1 MKFVQ
6 NSALPEVD
14 VELPTGKWVFSNFNK
29 KNVIWETNY
38 TMFHYSLRVIDEPK
52 MSKSNFVL
60 VPTVGRYLRKAALK
74 NNSVHRRRVKWLCL
88 RCRDCSHCQTIWC
101 NRPLNLSKNVETLN
115 HSTWPPE
122 SVVFSSH
129 DKLDGRREEGG
140 DEKQWTAEEF
150 WEIQNGGLLLRFP
163 FFGNFRDY
171 NHGNVYTWYSHRFKH
186 KPKRGCCLSWLC
198 LCWWCIHADSWNQ
211 PDWKVSKE
219 TVKFIESEYG
229 SRAKQALA
237 ILEWF
242 LWFRQERSNI
252 WRERPT
258 LSLYP
263 NAIGKRLSLICQTY
277 MYDCM
282 RTNIGSLPRHTLGI
296 VISIICN
303 IDNWF
308 NINHFNVCCQT
319 MKIDTLI

>member
-1 MKFVQ
+1 
-6 NSALPEVD
+6 
-14 VELPTGKWVFSNFNK
+14 
-29 KNVIWETNY
+29 
-38 TMFHYSLRVIDEPK
+38 MFHYSLRVIDEPK

-74 NNSVHRRRVKWLCL
+74 NNSVHRRRLKWLCL
-88 RCRDCSHCQTIWC
+88 RCRDCSHCQTIWG

-129 DKLDGRREEGG
+129 DKLDGRREKGG

-198 LCWWCIHADSWNQ
+198 LCWDVFMQIHEINPTGKFPKRPWNLWKASTVHEQSKHWQYWSGFFDS
-211 PDWKVSKE
+211 DRKGA
-219 TVKFIESEYG
+219 IYG
-229 SRAKQALA
+229 EKGQL
-237 ILEWF
+237 
-242 LWFRQERSNI
+242 
-252 WRERPT
+252 
-258 LSLYP
+258 
-263 NAIGKRLSLICQTY
+263 
-277 MYDCM
+277 
-282 RTNIGSLPRHTLGI
+282 
-296 VISIICN
+296 
-303 IDNWF
+303 
-308 NINHFNVCCQT
+308 
-319 MKIDTLI
+319 